1 MTNGNNKKEWW
12 KSKTL
17 WINLIAMVVLII
29 QAFTGF
35 IILLEE
41 QAAIII
47 IINLILRAITGE
59 GLTLRSQ

>member
-29 QAFTGF
+29 QAFTWF